1 MTCIDP
7 SKQPP
12 TLLMDL
18 QRKEPLSNMNYSRYL
33 KVISNRGYESVV
45 KEQLNE
51 LNKQKKIKEPILT
64 ADEKASKVNKA
75 TIKGTG
81 IFKCLS

>member
-1 MTCIDP
+1 
-7 SKQPP
+7 
-12 TLLMDL
+12 
-18 QRKEPLSNMNYSRYL
+18 
-33 KVISNRGYESVV
+33 
-45 KEQLNE
+45 LNE